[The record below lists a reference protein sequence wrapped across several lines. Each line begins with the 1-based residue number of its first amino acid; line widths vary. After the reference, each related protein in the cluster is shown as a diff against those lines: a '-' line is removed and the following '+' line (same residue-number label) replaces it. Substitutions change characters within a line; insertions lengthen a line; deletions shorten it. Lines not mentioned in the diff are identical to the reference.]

1 MGGGA
6 IDCVNLL
13 ADDSGMRERRWTCA
27 SQLPAPLAMEPLRR

>member
-13 ADDSGMRERRWTCA
+13 ADDSGMLDA
-27 SQLPAPLAMEPLRR
+27 SGHAQVNGQLSMP